1 MLEAGWAQGLV
12 WMGAEKLTHT
22 RIQSV
27 DHPVTILTVLS
38 RLKVKINI
46 TPQHNRL
53 RLAYLSMY
61 SLSMLTS
68 SDEWDH
74 KVAEINNTLR
84 YY

>member
-12 WMGAEKLTHT
+12 WMCAEKLTHT
-22 RIQSV
+22 RIQSL
-27 DHPVTILTVLS
+27 DNPVAILTVLS
-38 RLKVKINI
+38 RLTVKISI

-53 RLAYLSMY
+53 RLAYLSVY